1 MFRKQLHRLLGNETM
16 SIKKIITGLALSM
29 LLSSGVANAD
39 WGDVYYCQMTNFNRI
54 SFEGETLKKQKLE
67 KFKFKL
73 DQTKNAM
80 VFGKTGHFKDESF
93 QLSADMTGDKDL
105 EQVTVQSLLLKMEG
119 WYANDADSTTQFY
132 QGKFWYASVGPSGVH
147 IISADCDKF

>member
-1 MFRKQLHRLLGNETM
+1 M
-16 SIKKIITGLALSM
+16 SINKIITGLTLSM
-29 LLSSGVANAD
+29 LLASGVASAD

-54 SFEGETLKKQKLE
+54 SFEGETLKKHKLE

-80 VFGKTGHFKDESF
+80 VFGNTGHFKDQSF
-93 QLSADMTGDKDL
+93 LLSADMTNDKDP
-105 EQVTVQSLLLKMEG
+105 EDVTTQALLLQMEI
-119 WYANDADSTTQFY
+119 WYANGEDSNTQFST
-132 QGKFWYASVGPSGVH
+132 GKFLYASVSSSGVQ